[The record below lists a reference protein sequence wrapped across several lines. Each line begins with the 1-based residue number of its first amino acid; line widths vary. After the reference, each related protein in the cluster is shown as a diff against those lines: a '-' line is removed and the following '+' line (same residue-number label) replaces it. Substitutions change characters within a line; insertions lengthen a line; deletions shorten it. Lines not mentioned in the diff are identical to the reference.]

1 VYKAWKR
8 LSSQLLVLLDT
19 NACYIKGIREKANPP
34 QGGGAKPRASIARG
48 SRAAEKGAVVMVDH
62 ARPGGGQVHAAG
74 ELSELAQVASE
85 GAPETV
91 ERVLVAAKEQLGMEA
106 AFVSEFSE
114 QRMMYRKLV
123 GEAESF
129 GLREGES
136 IPLEDTFCRLLIEGV
151 LPNLISDAKND
162 ERVKVLDA
170 TGKADIGSY
179 AGVPIEFSDGRLYGT
194 LCALSH
200 SPNPSLQERDVKFM
214 RVLARIVAEQ
224 LEREEREQEKQRLA
238 LEAAGL
244 QALLAAVEARDGYT
258 GEHSKTVVELAVEV
272 ARTLGLPEDEIRIV
286 RVASL
291 LHDVGKVAIPDS
303 ILNKP
308 GTLDEEE
315 RKAMEHH
322 VEVGS
327 RMVSEVKGLAH
338 LAPIIGATHERWD
351 GRGYPD
357 GLEGEEIPLASRIV
371 HACDAWHAM
380 GSDRPYRAALSVE
393 RTIGELKE
401 NMGKQFEARVVLALI
416 EVLKTRQLV
425 PPEEE
430 PMIGDAF

>member
-1 VYKAWKR
+1 
-8 LSSQLLVLLDT
+8 
-19 NACYIKGIREKANPP
+19 
-34 QGGGAKPRASIARG
+34 
-48 SRAAEKGAVVMVDH
+48 MVAH

-91 ERVLVAAKEQLGMEA
+91 EWVLVAAKEQLGMEA
-106 AFVSEFSE
+106 AFVSAFSE
-114 QRMMYRKLV
+114 QRMMFRKLV

-129 GLREGES
+129 GLREGERM
-136 IPLEDTFCRLLIEGV
+136 PLEDTFCRLLIEGS
-151 LPNLISDAKND
+151 LPNLIPDAKND
-162 ERVKVLDA
+162 ERVKFLDA

-200 SPNPSLQERDVKFM
+200 SPNPSLRERDVQFM

-224 LEREEREQEKQRLA
+224 LEREEREEEKQRLA

-258 GEHSKTVVELAVEV
+258 GEHCKSVVGLAVAV
-272 ARTLGLPEDEIRIV
+272 AQEMGLAEDEIRIV
-286 RVASL
+286 REASL

-315 RKAMEHH
+315 REAMEHH

-327 RMVSEVKGLAH
+327 RMVASVKGLTH
-338 LAPIIGATHERWD
+338 LAPIIKATHERWD

-357 GLEGEEIPLASRIV
+357 GLEGEQIPLASRIV
-371 HACDAWHAM
+371 HVCDAWHAM
-380 GSDRPYRAALSVE
+380 GSDRPYREALSVE
-393 RTIGELKE
+393 RRIRELEE
-401 NMGKQFEARVVLALI
+401 NMGEQFEPRVVLALV
-416 EVLKTRQLV
+416 EVLQTSHVV
-425 PPEEE
+425 PPEEAR
-430 PMIGDAF
+430 MIGDAFYA